1 MAGYLLLAMKNITA
15 TLILFVLLAQT
26 QTWGQHFG
34 GTGYEWYYSG
44 HNAAPPEYSGYIR
57 FSHAGDTVIANRSA
71 HLLLQ
76 QNYNYTGEL
85 AATDRH
91 IITQVSDTVFLYRED
106 LSAFIVLYVFNRNV
120 GDTITLDA
128 PFSVPDVPTPSTYRV
143 VVDSIRV
150 ENYNGDDLKK
160 YYTQPLDNF
169 YWPGVLMDQIGCTG
183 WFLPSAVGSIP
194 EGPGD
199 IRCFSNPQLSINFNA
214 YPCDY
219 HLMVPTFDANDDV
232 RIEIF
237 PNPSSDELWI
247 STTQEIDAVRIVD
260 MVGQTVLVTNQ
271 SILNIHALQA
281 GPYVIQV
288 KTKSGVVRIQKI
300 IKR

>member
-1 MAGYLLLAMKNITA
+1 MAGNLVLVMKNITA
-15 TLILFVLLAQT
+15 TLILFVLLAQA
-26 QTWGQHFG
+26 QTWGQNFG
-34 GTGYEWYYSG
+34 GAGYEWYYSG

-57 FSHAGDTVIANRSA
+57 FSHAGDTVIASRSA

-76 QNYNYTGEL
+76 QNYNYTGGL

-128 PFSVPDVPTPSTYRV
+128 PFSVPGVSAPSTYRV
-143 VVDSIRV
+143 VVDSVSV

-160 YYTQPLDNF
+160 YYTQPLDDF

-183 WFLPSAVGSIP
+183 WFFPSAVGSIP

-219 HLMVPTFDANDDV
+219 HLMVPTFDANDDL

-237 PNPSSDELWI
+237 PNPSSDKLWI
-247 STTQEIDAVRIVD
+247 STPQEIATVRIVD
-260 MVGQTVLVTNQ
+260 MSGKTVLVTNQ
-271 SILNIHALQA
+271 SIINIHAFQP

-288 KTKSGVVRIQKI
+288 TTKSGGVRIQKI
-300 IKR
+300 IKM